1 MSNNM
6 LAPGAG
12 QLPAASP
19 DDDKAVQPGSTS
31 SAPQASPPGATPP
44 LAMAPPGLGDMQK
57 YFTSQEDKMAQQY
70 GKMKQAVGALQVMRN
85 GWDKLAALGDT
96 ITADAVIDVAGD
108 MVAGGIPAVRLA
120 GLLADMPEQSAQLQQ
135 WVAQQSQELAPK
147 EAQAEKALVAARYS
161 LGMAAFQSMLSHGAE
176 EHFARKRF
184 AEMPVQGNA

>member
-19 DDDKAVQPGSTS
+19 DDDKAVQPGSAP
-31 SAPQASPPGATPP
+31 SAPQASPPGATPS
-44 LAMAPPGLGDMQK
+44 LSMAPPGLGEMQQH
-57 YFTSQEDKMAQQY
+57 FTSQEDKMAQQY

-85 GWDKLAALGDT
+85 AWDKLAALGDT
-96 ITADAVIDVAGD
+96 ITPDAVVDVAGD

-120 GLLADMPEQSAQLQQ
+120 GLLADMPEQPAQLQQ

-147 EAQAEKALVAARYS
+147 EAQAQKTLVAARYS
-161 LGMAAFQSMLSHGAE
+161 LGHAAMQSLMSHSAE